1 VCTAGLCFLSLMHW
15 QDTCCFRQKKKLCS
29 VLHELNPF
37 LFEQPLVD

>member
-1 VCTAGLCFLSLMHW
+1 LFSLLNALAGHLLFSS
-15 QDTCCFRQKKKLCS
+15 KKKLCS